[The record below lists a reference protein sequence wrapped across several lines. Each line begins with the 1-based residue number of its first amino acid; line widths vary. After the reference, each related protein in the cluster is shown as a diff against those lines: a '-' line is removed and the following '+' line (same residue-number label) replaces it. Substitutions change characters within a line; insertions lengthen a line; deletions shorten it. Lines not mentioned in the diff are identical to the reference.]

1 MVVFFLGEVNDYVFY
16 PMGGLSIKEVKGFV
30 RSWEVA
36 IHAVRHKAL
45 GIISMG
51 RRLPAVIGK
60 VDFVTSGTELW
71 C

>member
-16 PMGGLSIKEVKGFV
+16 TMSGLSIKEVEGIV
-30 RSWEVA
+30 RSWEMA

-51 RRLPAVIGK
+51 RSLPGVIGK
-60 VDFVTSGTELW
+60 VDFVTSGTELR